1 LVFINYNGYPTSRT
15 SSPLIPT
22 RIKSSRSRPPRRLA
36 NLKELAALQEK
47 VVNRMLDG
55 SVEGDDRPK
64 GPHLT
69 VVK

>member
-1 LVFINYNGYPTSRT
+1 MILEMEREEELHGKHS
-15 SSPLIPT
+15 
-22 RIKSSRSRPPRRLA
+22 RRLA
-36 NLKELAALQEK
+36 KLKELAALQEK
-47 VVNRMLDG
+47 VVNRMLNG